1 MASAVSLLRMRW
13 FGTVCCEHVT
23 LGKHGSSSLN
33 NSEPNQRRSDT
44 VLLHGGHNSVFL
56 SSCHVVCALC
66 LCGTASCLGFQTL
79 DLMFLYC
86 WMGAIF
92 VWNYKDFSW
101 FLTVSLSFF
110 PLWYLTWCCLLNAA
124 CISKNSFIK
133 KIQCLIFSYP
143 TTLLKLKVFTTFEWN
158 KLWTAA
164 CWLIE
169 SKVKLTEV

>member
-33 NSEPNQRRSDT
+33 NWAKPATFWYRVTSWRPQQCFPFRMPCSVCTLPPWYCFLFRFSDIGPD
-44 VLLHGGHNSVFL
+44 V
-56 SSCHVVCALC
+56 
-66 LCGTASCLGFQTL
+66 
-79 DLMFLYC
+79 FLYC